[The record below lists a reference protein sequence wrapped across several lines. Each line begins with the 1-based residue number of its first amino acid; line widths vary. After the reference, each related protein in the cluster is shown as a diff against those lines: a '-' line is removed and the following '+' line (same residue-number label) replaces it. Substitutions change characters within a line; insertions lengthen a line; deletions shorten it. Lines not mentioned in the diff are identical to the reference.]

1 MITKKEIKKT
11 IKTEV
16 RKVIKRIDYFFA
28 ESKMRKRL
36 KVVKIDF
43 KKDKKRA
50 KSAEVKLKNTALA
63 RVLKL
68 TKKVEECISYV
79 NESPEGAEI

>member
-1 MITKKEIKKT
+1 LISKKEIKKT

-16 RKVIKRIDYFFA
+16 RKVIKRIDYFA

-50 KSAEVKLKNTALA
+50 RSAEVKLKNTALA

>member
-1 MITKKEIKKT
+1 MISKKEIKKT
-11 IKTEV
+11 IKIEV

-43 KKDKKRA
+43 
-50 KSAEVKLKNTALA
+50 
-63 RVLKL
+63 
-68 TKKVEECISYV
+68 
-79 NESPEGAEI
+79 